1 MEISNSICN
10 SNRHN
15 NSNSNSNRYGNS
27 NSTRKVKIKVILRE
41 TEIEIVKVKNKF
53 LIKSYNCFNKNMNV
67 KTLNVKIDEFV
78 SYTMSFLN
86 NIQVFHWQTQSYAE
100 HEALGEYYESLT
112 DLNDKLVESWQG
124 NQNTR
129 LKFSEGPYSLEN
141 YFSKEETKNKINEF
155 KNQVTQLSGFVA
167 ELNESNSFD
176 DIENILEEI
185 SEVNSRT
192 LYLLSLS

>member
-1 MEISNSICN
+1 
-10 SNRHN
+10 
-15 NSNSNSNRYGNS
+15 
-27 NSTRKVKIKVILRE
+27 
-41 TEIEIVKVKNKF
+41 
-53 LIKSYNCFNKNMNV
+53 MNV
-67 KTLNVKIDEFV
+67 KTLNIKIDEFV

-86 NIQVFHWQTQSYAE
+86 NIQVFHWQTQSYSE

-112 DLNDKLVESWQG
+112 LLNDKFVESWQG

-141 YFSKEETKNKINEF
+141 YFSKEETKNKILEF
-155 KNQVTQLSGFVA
+155 KKQVTTMSGYVA
-167 ELNESNSFD
+167 ELNQSNEFD

-185 SEVNSRT
+185 SETNSRT